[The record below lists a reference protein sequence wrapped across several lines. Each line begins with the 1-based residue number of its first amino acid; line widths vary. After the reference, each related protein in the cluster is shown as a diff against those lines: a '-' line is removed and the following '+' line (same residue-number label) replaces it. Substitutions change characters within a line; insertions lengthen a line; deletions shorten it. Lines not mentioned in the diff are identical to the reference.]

1 MKRVFAIIAIALM
14 SIVSVNAKTVRGYVS
29 DKEGKPVVGMTLV
42 AYNVD
47 TPSKSIRTITGND
60 GYFEMQVPDDL
71 DISHIQKIF
80 SNRYTSL
87 IDYRSTWKGLL
98 ITVDQK
104 KTR

>member
-1 MKRVFAIIAIALM
+1 MKRVFVLIAIALM

-29 DKEGKPVVGMTLV
+29 DKEGKPVAGLTLV
-42 AYNVD
+42 AYYVD
-47 TPSKSIRTITGND
+47 DPSRSIKTVTGND

-71 DISHIQKIF
+71 DVAQIRQIL
-80 SNRYTSL
+80 SNRYTYL
-87 IDYRSTWKGLL
+87 IDYRYSRKGLL